1 MGRRGTATVA
11 ARVAASGGT
20 DSGARSGA
28 EPNGPMPGDR
38 DIIPPNVLHAFQRA
52 LFIADQETARH
63 AARVGA
69 AAAALGRWMGLP
81 AGEVRLLRAAGILHD
96 LGKLVVPQEILDKPG
111 PLTADEWVEV
121 RRHPSVGAD
130 ILLAVSADLA
140 PLADAVR
147 SHHERWD
154 GSGYPDGRAG
164 EQIPL
169 AGRILAVVDVFDAV
183 TCTRSYRAH
192 TLGEL
197 EARALLVAESGSHF
211 DASVVRTYLAVRANT
226 LTGQNWRRPESRSSA
241 LDRALVD
248 ATR

>member
-1 MGRRGTATVA
+1 MGKLGT
-11 ARVAASGGT
+11 ARVAAQVAAPGGPDAGAPSATPGSGT
-20 DSGARSGA
+20 S
-28 EPNGPMPGDR
+28 PVDR
-38 DIIPPNVLHAFQRA
+38 DVVQPRVLQAFQRA
-52 LFIADQETARH
+52 LFIADAETARH
-63 AARVGA
+63 SARVGA
-69 AAAALGRWMGLP
+69 AAAALGRRMGLP
-81 AGEVRLLRAAGILHD
+81 DGEVRLLQEAGVLHD

-111 PLTADEWVEV
+111 RLTADEWIEV
-121 RRHPSVGAD
+121 RRHPAAGAD

-169 AGRILAVVDVFDAV
+169 AGRILAVVDAFDAV
-183 TCTRSYRAH
+183 TCTRSYRSH

-211 DASVVRTYLAVRANT
+211 DASVVKAYLAVRANAS
-226 LTGQNWRRPESRSSA
+226 TGQPWGLAGSRSS
-241 LDRALVD
+241 
-248 ATR
+248 TREPTLIEVAR

>member
-183 TCTRSYRAH
+183 TCTRSYRTH

-211 DASVVRTYLAVRANT
+211 DASVVRTYLAVRAT
-226 LTGQNWRRPESRSSA
+226 TPTGQTWRRPESGSSA
-241 LDRALVD
+241 RDPALVE

>member
-111 PLTADEWVEV
+111 RLTAEEWVEV

-183 TCTRSYRAH
+183 TCTRSYRTH

-211 DASVVRTYLAVRANT
+211 DASVVRTYLAVRAT
-226 LTGQNWRRPESRSSA
+226 TPTGQTWRRPESGSSA
-241 LDRALVD
+241 RDPALVE

>member
-1 MGRRGTATVA
+1 MGKRGAARAAASRGPNAGARDGTAG
-11 ARVAASGGT
+11 SGMLPVGQ
-20 DSGARSGA
+20 DVIQPR
-28 EPNGPMPGDR
+28 
-38 DIIPPNVLHAFQRA
+38 ILHAFQRA
-52 LFIADQETARH
+52 LFIADAETARH
-63 AARVGA
+63 SARVGA
-69 AAAALGRWMGLP
+69 AAAALGRSMGLP
-81 AGEVRLLRAAGILHD
+81 EGEVRQLRAAGILHD

-183 TCTRSYRAH
+183 TCTRSYRTH

-211 DASVVRTYLAVRANT
+211 DASVVRTYLAVRAT
-226 LTGQNWRRPESRSSA
+226 TPTGQTWRRPESGSSA
-241 LDRALVD
+241 RDPALVE

>member
-1 MGRRGTATVA
+1 M
-11 ARVAASGGT
+11 SH
-20 DSGARSGA
+20 
-28 EPNGPMPGDR
+28 GDR
-38 DIIPPNVLHAFQRA
+38 DVIHPKVLHAFQRA

-63 AARVGA
+63 SARVGA
-69 AAAALGRWMGLP
+69 AAAALGRWMALP
-81 AGEVRLLRAAGILHD
+81 AGEVRMLRAAGILHD

-111 PLTADEWVEV
+111 RLTAEEWVEV
-121 RRHPSVGAD
+121 RRHPSVGAG

-183 TCTRSYRAH
+183 TCTRNYRTH

-211 DASVVRTYLAVRANT
+211 DASVVRTYLAVRANAP
-226 LTGQNWRRPESRSSA
+226 TGQQWGRAGSRLSA
-241 LDRALVD
+241 WDLPLAE